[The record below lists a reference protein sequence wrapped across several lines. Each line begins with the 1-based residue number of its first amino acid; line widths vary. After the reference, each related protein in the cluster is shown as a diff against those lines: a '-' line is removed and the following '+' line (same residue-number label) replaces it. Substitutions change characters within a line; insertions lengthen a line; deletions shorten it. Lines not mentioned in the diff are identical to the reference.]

1 MSATQPELLTQGSA
15 DLPVAVSRRRCNT
28 AQWSSVLFVRFGVE
42 RESRPLD
49 VASVPLFTLRISQLI
64 ETGDPL
70 GQHLCAFSQIGFHCL
85 LLLLIIHLLLP
96 VFFPTPPNALNALR
110 CGLTFRPRV
119 AEPSDALILCGGS
132 GSCRLDLT

>member
-1 MSATQPELLTQGSA
+1 MTESPLTMPTEFTAMVRECPQLLTQGSA

-28 AQWSSVLFVRFGVE
+28 APWSSVLFVRFGVE

-85 LLLLIIHLLLP
+85 
-96 VFFPTPPNALNALR
+96 F
-110 CGLTFRPRV
+110 
-119 AEPSDALILCGGS
+119 D
-132 GSCRLDLT
+132 